1 MKTSFVS
8 LCFLTATLFAGSA
21 AAESGTPATPAPL
34 PPAAPGEDR
43 PFRQRLL
50 ERFDAN
56 HDGQL
61 DDTERAA
68 ARAEWQIRRT
78 HRAEMREDLR
88 TGLQEQRQAILARF
102 DRNGDG
108 HLDEYERK
116 ELRQA
121 WQDFL
126 KVRPVVAPAP
136 SPAAGT

>member
-8 LCFLTATLFAGSA
+8 LCFLTATLFAGPAFAQS
-21 AAESGTPATPAPL
+21 ETPATPAAP
-34 PPAAPGEDR
+34 APGADH
-43 PFRQRLL
+43 PFGQRLL

-68 ARAEWQIRRT
+68 ARAAWQIRRAQRT
-78 HRAEMREDLR
+78 ELR
-88 TGLQEQRQAILARF
+88 KELRDRLQERRQEVLAHF

-108 HLDEYERK
+108 RLDENERA

-126 KVRPVVAPAP
+126 GQHPVMTSVPNLP
-136 SPAAGT
+136 TKT

>member
-8 LCFLTATLFAGSA
+8 LCILTATLFAGSA
-21 AAESGTPATPAPL
+21 FAQGEGPAA
-34 PPAAPGEDR
+34 PAAPGEDH

-50 ERFDAN
+50 ERFDTN

-61 DDTERAA
+61 DATERAA
-68 ARAEWQIRRT
+68 ARAEWQM
-78 HRAEMREDLR
+78 HRAGEKMRARFEAR
-88 TGLQEQRQAILARF
+88 RKEVLARF

-108 HLDEYERK
+108 HLDEIERQ

-126 KVRPVVAPAP
+126 QQHPVVAPTTR
-136 SPAAGT
+136 AGI